1 MQVFNIIAELKTE
14 NSVEIIEFLKSYGFL
29 CMKYREE
36 YGGVLPS
43 DVPFNI
49 SKSRRLTVQHPLAAD
64 EEYVHDHPYV
74 AEEVWGVPCDEA
86 RQSPLKDVEVCVLCS
101 SSFCAFIVTT
111 CRITGSYSRR
121 PWTAFGAMGIV
132 SDSKHNFCFTD
143 EKAALNQ
150 FIC

>member
-101 SSFCAFIVTT
+101 SSFCAFSSQLA
-111 CRITGSYSRR
+111 GSLVRTRGGLGLLLGRWELSAT
-121 PWTAFGAMGIV
+121 PNIIFV
-132 SDSKHNFCFTD
+132 SQMKRLH
-143 EKAALNQ
+143 
-150 FIC
+150 